1 MESFVLYLFRS
12 AVWLAGFTLVFI
24 LFLRDERFFFLKRIY
39 LLSGI
44 VTSLLLPLITVR
56 YYIDFPQEAGTV
68 TGSASLSETMAIP
81 AGGGINKLLIL
92 FALYVSGSLFI
103 VLRSIIQGRVILR
116 SIRKSE
122 ITSSSP
128 VKLIRTTSFTSS
140 FSFFSYVFVNPSVSD
155 VETREIVNHE
165 MVHIRQRHWADLIF
179 AELLC
184 IFQWFNPLTWLY
196 VHFIRQNH
204 EYLADEGALQRTSDP
219 SVYRATL
226 LNQIAGFQIFSLS
239 NPFSYSLTKR
249 RFNMMKNINSSP
261 YRKLKVLFII
271 PVMAAILVAFAKPEY
286 RYDKTAMLS
295 DQPGSY
301 LQQQEKMVKGTV
313 IQQNGTPLGGA
324 IILLKGTTTGTVADP
339 KGSFSIKTPAEEATL
354 VITYVGYVS
363 KVVKPDYNTVMKIMM
378 VRDTIQ
384 AGDAL
389 AEVPPPPPPPP
400 PILNDNGIP
409 PYVVIDGKE
418 SKVDLKD
425 IEPNSI
431 ESVSVLKDEA
441 AIKKYGDK
449 GKNGVLEITMKKP
462 GARTATAA
470 ATETIAVKEDT
481 YVMVE
486 ELPSFPGGEKA
497 MREWIASNLK
507 YPAEAV
513 KKQITGQVNVIFE
526 VTETGAIK
534 NVNVEKA
541 GNPLLDAEAKRVVSS
556 MPAWKPGS
564 QSGKPVNVY
573 MKVLVTFELN

>member
-1 MESFVLYLFRS
+1 MESFVIYLFRS

-44 VTSLLLPLITVR
+44 VTSLLLPLITVH
-56 YYIDFPQEAGTV
+56 YYIDLPQEAGLV
-68 TGSASLSETMAIP
+68 TGSASLSETMALP
-81 AGGGINKLLIL
+81 AGDGINKLLIL

-103 VLRSIIQGRVILR
+103 VLRAVIQGRVIIR

-128 VKLIRTTSFTSS
+128 VKLIRTASFTSS

-196 VHFIRQNH
+196 VHLIRQNH
-204 EYLADEGALQRTSDP
+204 EYLADEEALQRTSDP

-249 RFNMMKNINSSP
+249 RFNMMKNIISSP

-271 PVMAAILVAFAKPEY
+271 PVMAAILVAFAKPQY
-286 RYDKTAMLS
+286 RMPS
-295 DQPGSY
+295 DTGDNLVSF
-301 LQQQEKMVKGTV
+301 QQNPVKGIV
-313 IQQNGTPLGGA
+313 MQKDGTPLSGA
-324 IILLKGTTTGTVADP
+324 IVIVRGTTIGTVADS
-339 KGSFSIKTPAEEATL
+339 KGNFALKNFPEEAAL
-354 VITYVGYVS
+354 VFTYVGFTS
-363 KVVKPDYNTVMKIMM
+363 KVVKPDYKSEMKVILE
-378 VRDTIQ
+378 RDTLSV
-384 AGDAL
+384 GS
-389 AEVPPPPPPPP
+389 VPMPPPPPPPP
-400 PILNDNGIP
+400 PNMNGNP
-409 PYVVIDGKE
+409 PLYVIDGKIVKE
-418 SKVDLKD
+418 GLKELD
-425 IEPNSI
+425 PNSI
-431 ESVSVLKDEA
+431 ESISVLKDETA
-441 AIKKYGDK
+441 TDKYGDK
-449 GKNGVLEITMKKP
+449 GKDGVIEVTLKKGNTTP
-462 GARTATAA
+462 SGENTAVVVTGYA
-470 ATETIAVKEDT
+470 KEKQPSKEMF
-481 YVMVE
+481 VAVE
-486 ELPSFPGGEKA
+486 ELPQFPGGAEA
-497 MREWIASNLK
+497 LRSWISANTK

-513 KKQITGQVNVIFE
+513 RKKITGQVNVVFE

-534 NVNVEKA
+534 NVNVEKPV
-541 GNPLLDAEAKRVVSS
+541 NPLLDAEAKRVVSS
-556 MPAWKPGS
+556 MPVWKPGS

-573 MKVLVTFELN
+573 MKVLVAFDLN